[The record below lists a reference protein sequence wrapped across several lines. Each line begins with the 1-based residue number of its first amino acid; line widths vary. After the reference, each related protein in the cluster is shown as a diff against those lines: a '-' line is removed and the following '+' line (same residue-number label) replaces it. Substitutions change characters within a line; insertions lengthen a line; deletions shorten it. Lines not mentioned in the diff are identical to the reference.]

1 VKRRLDERPVLR
13 IARMA
18 SMPTWRFGDEMI
30 AATVSARRVRA
41 AGLDVAYDRAGEG
54 PPLVLVHGAGGDAR
68 EWRPQMTG
76 LADDFTV
83 IAWDEP
89 GAGRSSD
96 VPADFGLAG
105 YATALAALVE
115 TLGAPAHLCGLSW
128 GGTVTLELYRR
139 RPELVATL
147 VLADTYAGWKGSL
160 PEHELHARVAS
171 VERMLGAPAEKVQ
184 PTVPGLFAGEPP
196 HNVVE
201 LLDAVA
207 ADVRPE
213 SVRVALGAIA
223 EADLRDVLPRIAV
236 PTLLV
241 WGELDAR
248 SPLSVAREFARAI
261 PHAELVVIPGAGHMS
276 NLERPDEFN
285 AAVRDFCRRGP

>member
-1 VKRRLDERPVLR
+1 
-13 IARMA
+13 M
-18 SMPTWRFGDEMI
+18 
-30 AATVSARRVRA
+30 SAGRVRV
-41 AGLDVAYDRAGEG
+41 AGLDVAYDRAGDG
-54 PPLVLVHGAGGDAR
+54 PPLVLVHGAAGDAR
-68 EWRPQMTG
+68 EWRPQLTG

-83 IAWDEP
+83 VAWDEP

-96 VPADFGLAG
+96 VPAGFGLAQ
-105 YATALAALVE
+105 YATALAALVQ
-115 TLGAPAHLCGLSW
+115 TLGAPVHVCGLSW

-147 VLADTYAGWKGSL
+147 VLADTYAGWAGSL
-160 PEHELHARVAS
+160 PGDELRARVAG
-171 VERMLGAPAEKVQ
+171 VERMLSAPAKEFD
-184 PTVPGLFAGEPP
+184 PTVPGLFAGEPSRD
-196 HNVVE
+196 VLE

-207 ADVRPE
+207 ADVRPR
-213 SVRVALGAIA
+213 SVRATLGAIA

-248 SPLSVAREFARAI
+248 SPLSVARDFARAI

-276 NLERPDEFN
+276 NLERPEEFN
-285 AAVRDFCRRGP
+285 AAVRAFCRRGP

>member
-1 VKRRLDERPVLR
+1 
-13 IARMA
+13 M
-18 SMPTWRFGDEMI
+18 
-30 AATVSARRVRA
+30 VSAGRVRA
-41 AGLDVAYDRAGEG
+41 AGLDVAYDRAGSG
-54 PPLVLVHGAGGDAR
+54 PPLILVHGAAGDAR
-68 EWRPQMTG
+68 EWRLQIAG
-76 LADDFTV
+76 LSDDFTV

-105 YATALAALVE
+105 YSTALAGLVE
-115 TLGAPAHLCGLSW
+115 ALGAPAHVCGLSW

-160 PEHELHARVAS
+160 PEHERRARVAD
-171 VERMLGAPAEKVQ
+171 VERMLGAPAEKLH
-184 PTVPGLFAGEPP
+184 PTLPGLFAGEPP
-196 HNVVE
+196 RDVSE

-223 EADLRDVLPRIAV
+223 EADLRDVLPGITV

-241 WGELDAR
+241 WGELDPR
-248 SPLSVAREFARAI
+248 SPLSAARAFARAI
-261 PHAELVVIPGAGHMS
+261 PHAELAVIPGAGHIS

-285 AAVRDFCRRGP
+285 AAVRAFCRLRP

>member
-1 VKRRLDERPVLR
+1 
-13 IARMA
+13 
-18 SMPTWRFGDEMI
+18 MI
-30 AATVSARRVRA
+30 AATVSAGRIRI
-41 AGLDVAYDRAGEG
+41 AGLEVAYDRVGEG
-54 PPLVLVHGAGGDAR
+54 PPLVLVHSAGSDAR
-68 EWRPQMTG
+68 EWRPQIAG
-76 LADDFTV
+76 LADEFTV

-96 VPADFGLAG
+96 LPADFGLGG

-115 TLGAPAHLCGLSW
+115 THGAPAHVCGLSW

-139 RPELVATL
+139 RPELMATL

-160 PEHELHARVAS
+160 PEHERRARVAG
-171 VERMLGAPAEKVQ
+171 VERMLNAPTEPSH
-184 PTVPGLFAGEPP
+184 PTVAGLFAGEPP
-196 HNVVE
+196 GDITE

-213 SVRVALGAIA
+213 SMRAALGAMA
-223 EADLRDVLPRIAV
+223 EADLRAVLPRITA

-261 PHAELVVIPGAGHMS
+261 PGAELVVIPDAGHMS

-285 AAVRDFCRRGP
+285 AAVRDFCRRAP

>member
-1 VKRRLDERPVLR
+1 
-13 IARMA
+13 
-18 SMPTWRFGDEMI
+18 
-30 AATVSARRVRA
+30 
-41 AGLDVAYDRAGEG
+41 VAYDRAGEG
-54 PPLVLVHGAGGDAR
+54 PVLVLVHGGAGDAR

-76 LADDFTV
+76 LAGDFTV

-96 VPADFGLAG
+96 VPADFGLTG
-105 YATALAALVE
+105 YATALAELVE
-115 TLGAPAHLCGLSW
+115 TIGAPAHICGLSW
-128 GGTVTLELYRR
+128 GGTVALELYRR
-139 RPELVATL
+139 RPELVRTL

-160 PEHELHARVAS
+160 PEHEVRERVAG
-171 VERMLGAPAEKVQ
+171 VERMLDAPAETFH
-184 PTVPGLFAGEPP
+184 PTQSGLFAAEPP
-196 HNVVE
+196 RDIVE

-207 ADVRPE
+207 ADVRAD
-213 SVRVALGAIA
+213 SVRVTLRAIA
-223 EADLRDVLPRIAV
+223 AADLRDVLPLIAV

-248 SPLSVAREFARAI
+248 SPLRVAREFARAV

-285 AAVRDFCRRGP
+285 AAVRDFCRRGA